1 MKRLLLPLLAALV
14 LPTAVE
20 ACILGNCGSEY
31 EARQTCEKWAKK
43 VKSET
48 IEIYREEWT
57 GYGFVPG
64 FIEKE
69 RFSRICF
76 KDDGSKKI
84 LGTEY
89 DRKLKKENVKKRF
102 KY

>member
-1 MKRLLLPLLAALV
+1 MKRLLLALVAALA
-14 LPTAVE
+14 LPTAVK

-31 EARQTCEKWAKK
+31 EALQTCEKWAKK
-43 VKSET
+43 VKSES
-48 IEIYREEWT
+48 IEVYELEY
-57 GYGFVPG
+57 GYIPTY
-64 FIEKE
+64 IEQE

-76 KDDGSKKI
+76 KDNGSKKI

>member
-1 MKRLLLPLLAALV
+1 MKSLLLPLLAALV

-48 IEIYREEWT
+48 IEVYELES
-57 GYGFVPG
+57 GYIPR

-76 KDDGSKKI
+76 KDNGSKKI